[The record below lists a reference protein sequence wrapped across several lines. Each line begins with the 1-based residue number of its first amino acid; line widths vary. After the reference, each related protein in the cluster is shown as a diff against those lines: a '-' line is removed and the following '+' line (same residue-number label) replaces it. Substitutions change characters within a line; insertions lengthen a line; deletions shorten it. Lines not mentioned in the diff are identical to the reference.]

1 MKTRRSESG
10 SSYVIVLLILLV
22 LSVIALSLTFVTT
35 IEMRIGANERSL
47 QRTFAAAESGI
58 GMAAARM
65 LVTNDY
71 SEGSFSINADADG
84 TAPAWKRSGVE
95 IGPVMPLIEAPCRL
109 CEINNSGTYGAA
121 TYSRVHV
128 AATTR
133 GRRPGLA
140 GKDDQRLLSATL
152 DVQPIQVP
160 ATAYYPIGEYDRDEL
175 AEKVRF

>member
-1 MKTRRSESG
+1 MSVRAQAG
-10 SSYVIVLLILLV
+10 SSYVIVLLVLLV
-22 LSVIALSLTFVTT
+22 LSVIALSLTFITT
-35 IEMRIGANERSL
+35 VEMRIGANERSL

-71 SEGSFSINADADG
+71 SEATFSVNADANG
-84 TAPAWKRSGVE
+84 SAPPWKRSGVE

-121 TYSRVHV
+121 TYSRVHI

-133 GRRPGLA
+133 GQRPGV
-140 GKDDQRLLSATL
+140 GGSNDERLLSATL

-160 ATAYYPIGEYDRDEL
+160 ATAYYPIGEYTRDEL
-175 AEKVRF
+175 AEKVKF